1 MVGLIATSKKAYTKR
16 LLPGNTPTH
25 ASTKG
30 PPALAGRS
38 GSVSVRSLLLSPGSW
53 CEHDFVC
60 ALQEWSFCLS
70 QSCGSPVIKLCWASK
85 SESLGIPSPCAGY
98 PGWVAGAQNLHNSVR
113 TSLVLLFSSLLV
125 AHLAASALCFPDNS
139 VGKESTCHAGDPRL
153 IPRLGRSAG
162 KGIGYPLQCSWASLV
177 AQLERIHLQCGRT
190 WV

>member
-1 MVGLIATSKKAYTKR
+1 MC
-16 LLPGNTPTH
+16 
-25 ASTKG
+25 
-30 PPALAGRS
+30 
-38 GSVSVRSLLLSPGSW
+38 SLLLPSGSW
-53 CEHDFVC
+53 YTQDFIC
-60 ALQEWSFCLS
+60 SLQDWSLCFP
-70 QSCGSPVIKLCWASK
+70 QSCGSLIIKSFWPLSPG
-85 SESLGIPSPCAGY
+85 SLGIPSPCAGY